1 VSHHEGVLRAF
12 RKTSIADSR
21 LIRQSQIKRRT
32 AKTRRFFSKAL
43 CNTSLYN
50 IARLLFAA
58 ALFFSALI
66 PANAQNGYAA
76 SAYTAEQAAC
86 AQQQWAA
93 YEQQV
98 AAYDQ
103 QMSSGH
109 GNAKLWPILW
119 PKATLQTAAADSL
132 PSGALWV

>member
-1 VSHHEGVLRAF
+1 VSHHEGVLRTF

-32 AKTRRFFSKAL
+32 ARRTAKTRRFFSRAL

-86 AQQQWAA
+86 AQQ
-93 YEQQV
+93 
-98 AAYDQ
+98 
-103 QMSSGH
+103 
-109 GNAKLWPILW
+109 
-119 PKATLQTAAADSL
+119 
-132 PSGALWV
+132 